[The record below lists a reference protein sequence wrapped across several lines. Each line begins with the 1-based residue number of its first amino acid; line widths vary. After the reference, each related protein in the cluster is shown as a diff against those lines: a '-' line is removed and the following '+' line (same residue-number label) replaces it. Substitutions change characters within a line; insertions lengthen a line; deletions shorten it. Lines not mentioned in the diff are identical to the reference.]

1 MISGWRNRSACVQR
15 YFVSYLL
22 VVWVVTKV
30 ESKRSAFPKVVSVE
44 MASAIGKPGVLS
56 PTLALR
62 DCQDPGWVFLY
73 LHGTVLVCSLYYRP

>member
-56 PTLALR
+56 L
-62 DCQDPGWVFLY
+62 DQDPGWVFLY